1 MCANHVVGRSVIDMQ
16 YTTNYNLK
24 KPEAG
29 DEVSPSPFNEN
40 ADSIDSKLKQLEDS
54 FNQLNTSVGQL
65 NVSVSQLDTELG
77 QLDSELGQL
86 DSEVSSNTS
95 AISILNG
102 KVKNITISTANPS
115 GGSNGDIWIK
125 YS

>member
-1 MCANHVVGRSVIDMQ
+1 MQ

-29 DEVSPSPFNEN
+29 DDVSPTPFNDN
-40 ADSIDSKLKQLEDS
+40 ADRVDTQLKG
-54 FNQLNTSVGQL
+54 LNDAVT
-65 NVSVSQLDTELG
+65 T
-77 QLDSELGQL
+77 
-86 DSEVSSNTS
+86 
-95 AISILNG
+95 LNG
-102 KVKNITISTANPS
+102 KVKNITISTADPS

>member
-1 MCANHVVGRSVIDMQ
+1 MCVNHVVGRSVIDMQ

-24 KPEAG
+24 KPESG
-29 DEVSPSPFNEN
+29 DDVSPTPFNDN
-40 ADSIDSKLKQLEDS
+40 ADVIDSKLKQLDDS
-54 FNQLNTSVGQL
+54 VTT
-65 NVSVSQLDTELG
+65 VS
-77 QLDSELGQL
+77 
-86 DSEVSSNTS
+86 
-95 AISILNG
+95 A

>member
-1 MCANHVVGRSVIDMQ
+1 MDVTYVNHVVGQSVIDMQ

-29 DEVSPSPFNEN
+29 DDVSPTPFNDN
-40 ADSIDSKLKQLEDS
+40 ADIVDSKLKEINDS
-54 FNQLNTSVGQL
+54 INVINTS
-65 NVSVSQLDTELG
+65 
-77 QLDSELGQL
+77 
-86 DSEVSSNTS
+86 
-95 AISILNG
+95 ISTING
-102 KVKNITISTANPS
+102 KLKNITISTAEPS

>member
-1 MCANHVVGRSVIDMQ
+1 MDVTYVNHVVGQSVIDMQ

-24 KPEAG
+24 KPESG
-29 DEVSPSPFNEN
+29 DDVSPTPFNDN
-40 ADSIDSKLKQLEDS
+40 ADVIDSKLKQLDDS
-54 FNQLNTSVGQL
+54 VTT
-65 NVSVSQLDTELG
+65 VS
-77 QLDSELGQL
+77 
-86 DSEVSSNTS
+86 
-95 AISILNG
+95 A